1 VGRCALA
8 IRPLLVAFVPGW
20 AVSEGWRKGVRCVTA
35 SVAQLPFSGDEP

>member
-1 VGRCALA
+1 M
-8 IRPLLVAFVPGW
+8 VAFVPGW